1 MKEQKRDEL
10 MVTIRCTA
18 YNHEPYIRQCLEGFV
33 MQKANF
39 RFEAIV
45 HDDASTDGTAGII
58 REYAE
63 KYPDIIK
70 PIFEV
75 ENQYSKHDGS
85 LMRIMN
91 EHTHGKYVAWCEGD
105 DYWTDPFKLQKQ
117 VDFLEAHPDCGLVHG
132 YVKSYNEKNKSFD
145 DKLIGSDFKDADQI
159 IIANKVIT
167 LSACV
172 RVDLYRS
179 YFKKIKPNPSWKMS
193 DYPLWIYM
201 ALNSKV
207 HFLNEVVGVYRVL
220 EDSASHSND
229 IGKEIDFLYNAYS
242 ISCFFAVDSDKQYL
256 VYSIKK
262 NLLYSILYTY
272 AIKEQKTDKRLWYM
286 MKDLNVFTFKS
297 ILMLVL
303 ISSKYGR
310 SYLRSRVNRN

>member
-1 MKEQKRDEL
+1 MDTTEPL
-10 MVTIRCTA
+10 VSVSCIT
-18 YNHEPYIRQCLEGFV
+18 YNHALYIRQCLDGFV
-33 MQKANF
+33 MQKTTF
-39 RFEAIV
+39 PFEVLI
-45 HDDASTDGTAGII
+45 HDDASTDGTAEII
-58 REYAE
+58 KEYE
-63 KYPDIIK
+63 KKYPYIIK
-70 PIFEV
+70 PIYEN
-75 ENQYSKHDGS
+75 ENQWIKGRRGTRVFNYPRAK
-85 LMRIMN
+85 
-91 EHTHGKYVAWCEGD
+91 GKYIAFCEGD
-105 DYWTDPFKLQKQ
+105 DYWTDPLKLQKQ
-117 VDFLEAHPDCGLVHG
+117 VDFLEAHPDYGLVHG

-159 IIANKVIT
+159 IIANRIVT
-167 LSACV
+167 LSVCV
-172 RVDLYRS
+172 RMGLYS
-179 YFKKIKPNPSWKMS
+179 LYIKEIASNPFWKMS
-193 DYPLWIYM
+193 DYPLWIYI
-201 ALNSKV
+201 ALRSKI

-220 EDSASHSND
+220 ENSASHSND

-272 AIKEQKTDKRLWYM
+272 AIKEQKTDKRLWHM
-286 MKDLNVFTFKS
+286 MKDLKVFTFKS